1 MQSEKVCSPEYFGL
15 LLQEAEWLQL
25 SGWCN
30 LDLEAELFVAS
41 TCISYSCNQIL
52 DCLLSTSQPVFTFR
66 RSFAFSHSVNRQR
79 QQQPAEDIE
88 TGQVSTAGQQADN
101 DDCLP
106 RAAGLASATSAP
118 NALQRQSIQSAVDS
132 VMPASP
138 SHLQTRSSTLS
149 NGAASPAASPTAQVS
164 SAAMLGRL
172 LSAGNKSLKRSPSG
186 TQPVCLIC
194 LENLT
199 PEDFEVQ
206 LLLVLT
212 RT

>member
-1 MQSEKVCSPEYFGL
+1 VAAAIRLVQPRHGSRSVGGFYLCL
-15 LLQEAEWLQL
+15 LLLRPY
-25 SGWCN
+25 SG
-30 LDLEAELFVAS
+30 LFVEHLTAAFVS
-41 TCISYSCNQIL
+41 
-52 DCLLSTSQPVFTFR
+52 R
-66 RSFAFSHSVNRQR
+66 RSFAFSHSANRQR
-79 QQQPAEDIE
+79 QQQPVEDIE
-88 TGQVSTAGQQADN
+88 TGQVSTAGQRADN

-106 RAAGLASATSAP
+106 RAADLASATSAP
-118 NALQRQSIQSAVDS
+118 DALRRQSVQSATDS

-138 SHLQTRSSTLS
+138 PHLQTRSSTLS

-172 LSAGNKSLKRSPSG
+172 LSVGNKGLKRSPSG

-199 PEDFEVQ
+199 PEDFEVH

-212 RT
+212 FI

>member
-1 MQSEKVCSPEYFGL
+1 M
-15 LLQEAEWLQL
+15 
-25 SGWCN
+25 
-30 LDLEAELFVAS
+30 
-41 TCISYSCNQIL
+41 
-52 DCLLSTSQPVFTFR
+52 FR
-66 RSFAFSHSVNRQR
+66 RSFAFSHSANRQR

-106 RAAGLASATSAP
+106 RTGLASATLAP
-118 NALQRQSIQSAVDS
+118 NALQRQSIQNAADS
-132 VMPASP
+132 VVPASP

-149 NGAASPAASPTAQVS
+149 NGAASPAASPSAQNS
-164 SAAMLGRL
+164 SAAMLERL
-172 LSAGNKSLKRSPSG
+172 LSAGNKGLKRSPSG

-212 RT
+212 RI